1 VILDV
6 FRLTDQ
12 VAIVSGAGAGI
23 GREIAVAFAEAGAD
37 VVVAARTR
45 SNLDDTV
52 RLIEQTG
59 RRGLAVVTDV
69 MVEEDLARLVS
80 VTVERFGR
88 LSILV
93 NNAGG
98 TQPRPAMQTSS
109 RYLSTALHFNA
120 VAPFLLSKLAAQ
132 AMVDTHGSGSIVNVS
147 SRSGDMVM
155 TCMLAY
161 GAGKAALN
169 MVTQNLAADLAP
181 RVRVNAIGVGGVATQ
196 SMNFVV
202 SSEELRTQYEAN
214 TPMARIGTPRDIA
227 AAALYLASPASSWVT
242 GVILRVDGGTTKP
255 SFDLPAPPLL
265 PTYQRETPW
274 PTKPCSMTYRSA
286 TSSSE

>member
-1 VILDV
+1 MILDD

-12 VAIVSGAGAGI
+12 VAIVTGAGVGI
-23 GREIAVAFAEAGAD
+23 GRAIAVAFAEAGAD

-45 SNLDDTV
+45 SDLDETV

-59 RRGLAVVTDV
+59 RRGLAVPTDV
-69 MVEEDLARLVS
+69 MVEDELAALVDT
-80 VTVERFGR
+80 TVAQFGR
-88 LSILV
+88 LSVLV

-98 TQPRPAMQTSS
+98 TQPRPTMQTTAK
-109 RYLSTALHFNA
+109 YLSTALHFNA

-132 AMVDTHGSGSIVNVS
+132 AMVDTNGSGSIVNVS

-155 TCMLAY
+155 SSMLAY

-169 MVTQNLAADLAP
+169 MLTQNMAADLAP

-196 SMNFVV
+196 SMDFVT
-202 SSEELRTQYEAN
+202 SNDELRTQYETN
-214 TPMARIGTPRDIA
+214 TPMRRIGQPSDIA
-227 AAALYLASPASSWVT
+227 SAALYLASPASSWVT

-255 SFDLPAPPLL
+255 SFDLPAPPLR
-265 PTYQRETPW
+265 P
-274 PTKPCSMTYRSA
+274 SA
-286 TSSSE
+286 QTVT

>member
-1 VILDV
+1 VILDA

-12 VAIVSGAGAGI
+12 VAIVTGAGAGI
-23 GREIAVAFAEAGAD
+23 GREIAVALAEAGAD
-37 VVVAARTR
+37 VVVAARTA
-45 SNLDDTV
+45 SDLDDTV

-80 VTVERFGR
+80 VTVEQFGR

-109 RYLSTALHFNA
+109 RYLTTALHFNA
-120 VAPFLLSKLAAQ
+120 VAPFLLGKLAAQ
-132 AMVDTHGSGSIVNVS
+132 AMVDTDGAGSVVNVS

-155 TCMLAY
+155 SCMLAY

-169 MVTQNLAADLAP
+169 MVTQNMAADLAP

-196 SMNFVV
+196 SMDFVM
-202 SSEELRTQYEAN
+202 SNEELRTKYEAN
-214 TPMARIGTPRDIA
+214 TPMRRIGTPRDIA

-255 SFDLPAPPLL
+255 SFDLPAPPLV
-265 PTYQRETPW
+265 PIRHRE
-274 PTKPCSMTYRSA
+274 MA
-286 TSSSE
+286 

>member
-1 VILDV
+1 VILDA

-12 VAIVSGAGAGI
+12 VAIVTGAGAGI
-23 GREIAVAFAEAGAD
+23 GRAIAVAFAEAGAD

-45 SNLDDTV
+45 SDLDETV
-52 RLIEQTG
+52 RLIEKSG

-69 MVEEDLARLVS
+69 MVEDDLARLVAM
-80 VTVERFGR
+80 TVEQFGR

-98 TQPRPAMQTSS
+98 TQPRPTMQTSS
-109 RYLSTALHFNA
+109 RFLSTALQFNA

-132 AMVDTHGSGSIVNVS
+132 AMVDTDGSGSIVNIS
-147 SRSGDMVM
+147 SRSADMAM
-155 TCMLAY
+155 TSMLAY

-169 MVTQNLAADLAP
+169 MLTQNMAADLAP

-196 SMNFVV
+196 SMDFVM
-202 SSEELRTQYEAN
+202 SDDELRTQYESN
-214 TPMARIGTPRDIA
+214 TPMARIGAPRDIA

-242 GVILRVDGGTTKP
+242 GVILRVDGGTTRP
-255 SFDLPAPPLL
+255 AFDLPAPPLL
-265 PTYQRETPW
+265 SSRHQET
-274 PTKPCSMTYRSA
+274 A
-286 TSSSE
+286 

>member
-1 VILDV
+1 MILDA
-6 FRLTDQ
+6 FRLTDL
-12 VAIVSGAGAGI
+12 VAIVTGAGAGI

-37 VVVAARTR
+37 VVVAARTAAD
-45 SNLDDTV
+45 LDDTV
-52 RLIEQTG
+52 RLIEHTG

-69 MVEEDLARLVS
+69 MVEDDLNRLVS
-80 VTVERFGR
+80 TTVEQFGR
-88 LSILV
+88 LSVLV

-98 TQPRPAMQTSS
+98 TPPRSAMQTSS
-109 RYLSTALHFNA
+109 RYLTTALQFNA

-132 AMVDTHGSGSIVNVS
+132 AMVETDGSGSIVNVS

-155 TCMLAY
+155 NCMVAY

-169 MVTQNLAADLAP
+169 MVTQNMAAELAP

-196 SMNFVV
+196 SMDFVM
-202 SSEELRTQYEAN
+202 SDDALRVQYESN

-242 GVILRVDGGTTKP
+242 GVMLRVDGGTTKP
-255 SFDLPAPPLL
+255 AFELPTPPLQ
-265 PTYQRETPW
+265 PAQQAAHQQETP
-274 PTKPCSMTYRSA
+274 
-286 TSSSE
+286 

>member
-1 VILDV
+1 MILDE
-6 FRLTDQ
+6 FRLTDR
-12 VAIVSGAGAGI
+12 VAVVTGAGAGI

-37 VVVAARTR
+37 VVAAARTR
-45 SNLDDTV
+45 SDLDETV

-80 VTVERFGR
+80 ATVEKFGR

-98 TQPRPAMQTSS
+98 TQPRPTMQTSS
-109 RYLSTALHFNA
+109 RYLSTALQFNA
-120 VAPFLLSKLAAQ
+120 VAPFLLSRLAAQ
-132 AMVDTHGSGSIVNVS
+132 AMVDTDGSGSIVNVS

-155 TCMLAY
+155 RCMLAY

-169 MVTQNLAADLAP
+169 MVTQNMAADLAP
-181 RVRVNAIGVGGVATQ
+181 LVRVNAIGVGGVATQ
-196 SMNFVV
+196 SMDFVM
-202 SSEELRTQYEAN
+202 SNDALRAQFDSN
-214 TPMARIGTPRDIA
+214 TPMRRIGTPRDIA

-242 GVILRVDGGTTKP
+242 GVILRVDGGSTKP
-255 SFDLPAPPLL
+255 SFDLPAPPLV
-265 PTYQRETPW
+265 PTQE
-274 PTKPCSMTYRSA
+274 SV
-286 TSSSE
+286 